1 MKFKFAMVLLL
12 LTSFSS
18 VSFAQHKITITRVD
32 SLRPAPSV
40 GVSRDL
46 LENIPGTVIA
56 PMDSKPMRP
65 IPEYVYSYRSVGNI
79 PMPSPNPLRVEFCEV
94 DIYPFE
100 E

>member
-1 MKFKFAMVLLL
+1 MKYNFVIVLLL

-18 VSFAQHKITITRVD
+18 VSFAQHKITITRVE
-32 SLRPAPSV
+32 SLRAAPSV
-40 GVSRDL
+40 GVSRDS
-46 LENIPGTVIA
+46 LENIPGTVLA
-56 PMDSKPMRP
+56 PIDSKPMRP
-65 IPEYVYSYRSVGNI
+65 IPEYVYSFRSIGNI